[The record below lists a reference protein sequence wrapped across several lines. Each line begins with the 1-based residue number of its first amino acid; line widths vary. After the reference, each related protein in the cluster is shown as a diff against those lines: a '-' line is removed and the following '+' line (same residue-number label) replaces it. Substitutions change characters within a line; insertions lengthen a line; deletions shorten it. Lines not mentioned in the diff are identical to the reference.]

1 MLKNRGNAFRI
12 SIYAAV
18 ILLSA
23 YIIFSGKVELYPV
36 YTRAFVIIT
45 SLIIANTGI
54 LASREIDVIAAKM
67 TKKFKS
73 IKKISLLLVAIT
85 FLVSIAMTN
94 DASLL
99 ILIPITV
106 EIGIISR
113 KSLLNTIIM
122 QIIAANVG
130 SMLTPFG
137 NPQNIII
144 FLRYHLT
151 AINFIA
157 GAFPAFAISTI
168 LLFAFT
174 FFLVKDGKLKTN
186 YKAKKPHMPLFY
198 SSLFIFVIEVIG
210 MLLGYSEYFFVA
222 MIAFSIII
230 LAFVRIPGSKR
241 IGTLSKIDLL
251 LILIFFIVFMI
262 FGSLSSIIPLPKS
275 NSLLYQFI
283 YAVLISQVISNVP
296 ASVLLKTFNFIPL
309 LWGVNIGGNGSV
321 IASLANVIGLRQT
334 KDKGKYTL
342 FLKTSFLFLVIN
354 ATLAAIIMSL

>member
-1 MLKNRGNAFRI
+1 MVKSRGTSIRI

-18 ILLSA
+18 IMLSA
-23 YIIFSGKVELYPV
+23 YLIFSGKVALDPI

-54 LASREIDVIAAKM
+54 LASREIDVIAEKI
-67 TKKFKS
+67 TKKFKR
-73 IKKISLLLVAIT
+73 IKKVSIILVAIT

-130 SMLTPFG
+130 SMLAPFG

-144 FLRYHLT
+144 FLRYHQT
-151 AINFIA
+151 ALNFIT
-157 GAFPAFAISTI
+157 GILPAFAISVI

-186 YKAKKPHMPLFY
+186 YKAKKPHLPLFY
-198 SSLFIFVIEVIG
+198 SSLFIFIIDVIG
-210 MLLGYSEYFFVA
+210 LLLNYGDYFFVA
-222 MIAFSIII
+222 TIAVSICI

-241 IGTLSKIDLL
+241 LGTLSRIDIL
-251 LILIFFIVFMI
+251 LILIFFVVFMI

-275 NSLLYQFI
+275 NSTLYQFV
-283 YAVLISQVISNVP
+283 YAILISQVISNVP

-334 KDKGKYTL
+334 KDKRKYAS
-342 FLKTSFLFLVIN
+342 FLKTSFLFLIIN
-354 ATLAAIIMSL
+354 TAVAALIISL

>member
-1 MLKNRGNAFRI
+1 MLKNWRNAVRI

-23 YIIFSGKVELYPV
+23 YFVSSGKVELNPIYV
-36 YTRAFVIIT
+36 KAFIIIT

-54 LASREIDVIAAKM
+54 LASREIDVIAAKI

-85 FLVSIAMTN
+85 FFVSIVITN

-113 KSLLNTIIM
+113 KSLLNTVIM

-130 SMLTPFG
+130 SMLAPFG

-144 FLRYHLT
+144 FLRYHQT
-151 AINFIA
+151 AISFIT
-157 GAFPAFAISTI
+157 GIFPAFIISTA
-168 LLFAFT
+168 LLFTFT

-198 SSLFIFVIEVIG
+198 SSLFIFVIDVVG
-210 MLLGYSEYFFVA
+210 MLLNYGDYFF
-222 MIAFSIII
+222 IATIVISVFI
-230 LAFVRIPGSKR
+230 LAFVRTPGSKR
-241 IGTLSKIDLL
+241 LEILSRIDVL

-283 YAVLISQVISNVP
+283 YAILISQVISNVP

-309 LWGVNIGGNGSV
+309 LWGVNIGGNGSI
-321 IASLANVIGLRQT
+321 IASLANIIGLRQT
-334 KDKGKYTL
+334 KDKRKYIS

-354 ATLAAIIMSL
+354 ATIAAIILSL